1 MLTRRAACLRL
12 ALLALASAGGLHNG
26 HARADEIQ
34 IDSAILELTGD
45 GPAITAEFRFDLP
58 IRLEEALANGVP
70 LHFLVEC
77 EIMRP
82 RWYWLDERVATA
94 VTRYRLSYN
103 ALTRNYRL
111 SSGALHQDFP
121 TLAEALR
128 TMSRMQSWVVAEPG
142 VLKPATTYEIW
153 VRMRLD
159 ASQLPRPLQVTAFGN
174 REWSL
179 ASTWRR
185 WRFIVPEGPDR

>member
-1 MLTRRAACLRL
+1 M
-12 ALLALASAGGLHNG
+12 LALASACGVPPGRSL
-26 HARADEIQ
+26 ADEIQ
-34 IDSAILELTGD
+34 IESAILELTGD

-58 IRLEEALANGVP
+58 VRLEEALANGVP

-77 EIMRP
+77 DIMRP

-111 SSGALHQDFP
+111 SSGALHQDLA
-121 TLAEALR
+121 TLAESLR
-128 TMSRMQSWVVAEPG
+128 TMSRLQSWVVAEPG
-142 VLKPATTYEIW
+142 VLKSATTYEIW

-159 ASQLPRPLQVTAFGN
+159 ATQLPRPLQITAFGN
-174 REWSL
+174 REWSF
-179 ASTWRR
+179 ASAWRR
-185 WRFIVPEGPDR
+185 WRFIVPDGPRR